1 MTPEEALRAGD
12 LQAALASAQ
21 AAVRAAPADALARA
35 VLAEVL
41 MARGE
46 WERCLTQLGV
56 MGELDAQTL
65 PMAHV
70 YRTAIRAETIRQQV
84 FSGARSPLIF
94 GEPAPWVAMLVQ
106 ALALDVGGQPGAAA
120 ELRQEALEA
129 APAVGGRINAEA
141 FEWLADADPR
151 LGPVLEA
158 VINGAYYWVPL
169 ERIKHARIH
178 KPEDLRD
185 LIWVTVDFTWVNEGE
200 ASGLV
205 PVRYVGTES
214 AVDDRLRLARLTQWI
229 EKDGQAA
236 IGVGQRVWV
245 TDANEYALLDVREL
259 EFGSGG

>member
-21 AAVRAAPADALARA
+21 AAVRAAPADARARA
-35 VLAEVL
+35 VLTEVL

-56 MGELDAQTL
+56 LGELDALTL
-65 PMAHV
+65 PMVHV
-70 YRTAIRAETIRQQV
+70 YRTAIQAEKIRQQV

-106 ALALDVGGQPGAAA
+106 ALALDADTQHGAAA
-120 ELRQEALEA
+120 ELREQALEA
-129 APAVGGRINAEA
+129 APAVPGRINGEA
-141 FEWLADADPR
+141 FEWLADAEPR
-151 LGPVLEA
+151 LGPILEA

-169 ERIKHARIH
+169 ERIKRARIH

-200 ASGLV
+200 TSGLV

-214 AVDDRLRLARLTQWI
+214 ALDDRLRLARLTEWI

-236 IGVGQRVWV
+236 TGVGQRVWV

-259 EFGSGG
+259 EFGGSG